1 MQVACVVSR
10 MMLRNLLALVL
21 LAPVA
26 LGFAPSA
33 TMPRGLVQQR
43 RALAPPSSIAMMA
56 STPLSNGAKKIS
68 VPEGSRYRGGRSQT
82 RSHTALAFAFAATAT
97 RANASAHDAAA
108 DGKATSTAGGAA
120 LHPPSC
126 HISTTASMMAACKK
140 LGIKVPTNCKKGD
153 W

>member
-1 MQVACVVSR
+1 VVSR

-68 VPEGSRYRGGRSQT
+68 VPEGSRYRGGGHRRARTPPWPSPPPP
-82 RSHTALAFAFAATAT
+82 RAPT
-97 RANASAHDAAA
+97 RAHTTLRPMVRPLPRPVALRY
-108 DGKATSTAGGAA
+108 T
-120 LHPPSC
+120 LHPAIFPPLL
-126 HISTTASMMAACKK
+126 A
-140 LGIKVPTNCKKGD
+140 
-153 W
+153 